1 MPPEA
6 SMQRLPAGTPHVGQG
21 TEDNCLGVISLIF
34 IQIGCDEKHLNVC
47 SQLHTHCSHISR
59 RQDISEASYC
69 SLRQRIPRRSHLN
82 TKNACRR
89 KVENRGKRA
98 TSPVCFF
105 SDCGQ
110 Q

>member
-34 IQIGCDEKHLNVC
+34 IRLGCDEKHLIVC
-47 SQLHTHCSHISR
+47 SQLHTRCSHISD
-59 RQDISEASYC
+59 RQDIFAASYC
-69 SLRQRIPRRSHLN
+69 NPRHQIPRRSQLSARN
-82 TKNACRR
+82 TRR
-89 KVENRGKRA
+89 PKVEDRGKQD

-105 SDCGQ
+105 SDHGQ